1 MSAALEWSAYTD
13 PSLQA
18 LEREGI
24 FARAWQCVGHFAEVG
39 QGAGYVAGRVGDIPV
54 VVTRDRT
61 GLLRAFLNVCRHRG
75 SVLAAGAA
83 ARETLQCP
91 YHAWTY
97 GLDGA
102 LRSAPRSDEEPG
114 FPREELGLVPAAV
127 GVWGPFV
134 FVNVA
139 PDPEP
144 LVDALGSMPAQIAE
158 LGLDVDELVFHS
170 PWE

>member
-18 LEREGI
+18 LERKGI
-24 FARAWQCVGHFAEVG
+24 FARAWQYVGHLAELG

-54 VVTRDRT
+54 VITRDRDGT
-61 GLLRAFLNVCRHRG
+61 LRAFLNVCRHRG

-102 LRSAPRSDEEPG
+102 LLAAPRSNREPG
-114 FPREELGLVPAAV
+114 FDCGGIALRPASVGL
-127 GVWGPFV
+127 WGPFV
-134 FVNVA
+134 FAN
-139 PDPEP
+139 PDPEAVLLEDVLAGLP
-144 LVDALGSMPAQIAE
+144 QLVADAGV
-158 LGLDVDELVFHS
+158 DVN
-170 PWE
+170 